1 MHTNKCN
8 KFNSRN
14 EGKKKHTLKS
24 FFKPVP
30 SFIVV
35 QLACRSCLAA
45 QAAIVRLPETQAEDE
60 KKDNEKLQAVKNIQR
75 NANSKAR
82 RYAHF
87 VPGGLRIVFRR
98 LCRKL
103 PLQALNTLVGLL
115 ANCEYRWRCCLVLIM
130 LMHVCQPM
138 NAPDSSGTARR
149 VSTRCTSLLLRRKH
163 ALSIAE

>member
-1 MHTNKCN
+1 
-8 KFNSRN
+8 
-14 EGKKKHTLKS
+14 
-24 FFKPVP
+24 
-30 SFIVV
+30 VV

-60 KKDNEKLQAVKNIQR
+60 KKENEKLQAVKNIQR

-103 PLQALNTLVGLL
+103 PLQALNTLVGRL
-115 ANCEYRWRCCLVLIM
+115 ANCAYRWRCCLVLIM

-149 VSTRCTSLLLRRKH
+149 VLTRCTSLLLRRKH